1 MSIYQ
6 KKNDKK
12 FSEKMLKRIALS
24 KNLCYN
30 NYCYFKFYVRS
41 VREGYNMSFLAT
53 ILNPDLS
60 NVLERCKLVL
70 SGFGIKDFIEIVILT
85 VMLFLGVQLLR
96 GRRAGALAMGIAV
109 LMALLLI
116 SSVFELNVL
125 YKFFSSVV
133 GSGILVIV
141 IIFQPE
147 IRDILEKIGKGSLK
161 GIMNLSERKRKKEQY
176 ISVIDDICS
185 AVTKLS
191 EDSTG
196 ALIVIERSI
205 KLSDLIQMGA
215 VINADVNDLLIRN
228 LFFNRAPLHDGAV
241 VVSGD
246 KILAAGCFLPLTERE
261 DIDSSLG
268 TRHRAAIG
276 IAERSDAIVIVVS
289 EETGAISVAYDFS
302 LLRNITPIKLKSFL
316 HENVL
321 RIYDNDEVKK

>member
-1 MSIYQ
+1 M
-6 KKNDKK
+6 
-12 FSEKMLKRIALS
+12 
-24 KNLCYN
+24 NL
-30 NYCYFKFYVRS
+30 
-41 VREGYNMSFLAT
+41 LAT
-53 ILNPDLS
+53 ILNPDIS
-60 NVLERCKLVL
+60 NVLERCKIVL
-70 SGFGIKDFIEIVILT
+70 SDFGIKDFIEIVILT
-85 VMLFLGVQLLR
+85 AMLFLGVQLLR
-96 GRRAGALAMGIAV
+96 GRKAGTLAMGIAV
-109 LMALLLI
+109 LMTLLLL
-116 SSVFELNVL
+116 SSLFEFNVL
-125 YKFFSSVV
+125 YKFFSSII

-147 IRDILEKIGKGSLK
+147 IRDILERIGKGSLK
-161 GIMNLSERKRKKEQY
+161 GLMNLGERKRKKEQY
-176 ISVIDDICS
+176 LSAIDDICA

-246 KILAAGCFLPLTERE
+246 KIVAAGCFLPLTERE

-321 RIYDNDEVKK
+321 RIYENEESNE

>member
-1 MSIYQ
+1 
-6 KKNDKK
+6 
-12 FSEKMLKRIALS
+12 
-24 KNLCYN
+24 
-30 NYCYFKFYVRS
+30 
-41 VREGYNMSFLAT
+41 MSFSVLT
-53 ILNPDLS
+53 FYQDFL
-60 NVLERCKLVL
+60 NVLERCKAVL
-70 SGFGIKDFIEIVILT
+70 LDFGIMDFIEIVILT
-85 VMLFLGVQLLR
+85 AMLFIGVQLLR

-109 LMALLLI
+109 LMAFLLL
-116 SSVFELNVL
+116 SDVFEFNVL
-125 YKFFSSVV
+125 YKFFSSII

-147 IRDILEKIGKGSLK
+147 IRDILERIGKGSLK
-161 GIMNLSERKRKKEQY
+161 GIMTLSDRKKKKEQY
-176 ISVIDDICS
+176 VSAIDDICA
-185 AVTKLS
+185 AVTELS
-191 EDSTG
+191 KNSTG

-215 VINADVNDLLIRN
+215 VLNADVNELLLRN

-246 KILAAGCFLPLTERE
+246 KILAAGCFLPLTERD
-261 DIDSSLG
+261 DIDSTLG

-276 IAERSDAIVIVVS
+276 IAERSDAVVIVVS

-321 RIYDNDEVKK
+321 RIYDKEDTE